1 MLEPDQA
8 FIVGGEAIA
17 AGSRCCVDVPVVSL
31 YHAPLSMP
39 VQVVRGRRAGP
50 VLFVSAA
57 LHGDELNGVEI
68 IRRLL
73 RMKALKNL
81 RGCLLA
87 VPIVNVQGFLM
98 QSRYLPD
105 RRDLNRSFPG
115 SEKGSL
121 ASRLAHVF
129 LNEVVKRSDFGID
142 LHTGALHRPNLPQI
156 RGDLGH
162 PDVLRMAQAFG
173 VPLILNSPTREGS
186 LRAYT
191 SEHRIPAILYES
203 GEALRFDELAIR
215 AGARGVTAVMRELGM
230 LPANK
235 NARPRPDAVVAN
247 SSSWIRAPASGIL
260 RTQVRLGER
269 VRPGQE
275 LAWVSDPFV
284 SEEVA
289 VTSTEDGIVIGR
301 THLPPVNEG
310 DALFHIAHVDQP
322 RATAELVQQFRD
334 DSQAPA
340 TKPVEPRHPGAGRD
354 EDL

>member
-1 MLEPDQA
+1 MLARDQVLV
-8 FIVGGEAIA
+8 VGDEAIT
-17 AGSRCCVDVPVVSL
+17 AGTRCCVDVPVVSL

-39 VQVVRGRRAGP
+39 VQVVRGRRSGP

-73 RMKALKNL
+73 RMKALKEL

-129 LNEVVKRSDFGID
+129 LHEVVERSDYGID
-142 LHTGALHRPNLPQI
+142 LHTGGLHRPNLPQI
-156 RGDLGH
+156 RGDLEH
-162 PDVLRMAQAFG
+162 PDVLRMARAFG
-173 VPLILNSPTREGS
+173 VPLILNSSPRPGS
-186 LRAYT
+186 LREYT
-191 SEHRIPAILYES
+191 SEHQIPALLYES

-215 AGARGVTAVMRELGM
+215 TGVRGVMAVMRELGM
-230 LPANK
+230 LPARAK
-235 NARPRPDAVVAN
+235 ARKPAEVVVAH

-284 SEEVA
+284 SAEVP
-289 VTSTEDGIVIGR
+289 VVSTEDGVVIGR

-310 DALFHIAHVDQP
+310 DALFHIAHVDEP
-322 RATAELVQQFRD
+322 RATAALVKQFRAE
-334 DSQAPA
+334 SQASVL
-340 TKPVEPRHPGAGRD
+340 TPR
-354 EDL
+354 

>member
-1 MLEPDQA
+1 MLEPDQT
-8 FIVGGEAIA
+8 FSVGGETIA
-17 AGSRCCVDVPVVSL
+17 GGSRCCVDVSVVSL

-121 ASRLAHVF
+121 ASRLAYVF
-129 LNEVVKRSDFGID
+129 LNEVVKRSDYGID

-156 RGDLGH
+156 RGDLSH
-162 PDVLRMAQAFG
+162 PEVLRMARAFG
-173 VPLILNSPTREGS
+173 VPLILNSSLRPGS
-186 LRAYT
+186 LREYT
-191 SEHRIPAILYES
+191 SQHQIPALLYES

-215 AGARGVTAVMRELGM
+215 AGVRGVVSVMRELGM
-230 LPANK
+230 LPARR
-235 NARPRPDAVVAN
+235 NARTPAEVVVAD

-260 RTQVRLGER
+260 RTQVRLGDR

-284 SEEVA
+284 SDEIPVI
-289 VTSTEDGIVIGR
+289 STEDGVVIGR
-301 THLPPVNEG
+301 SLLPPVNEG
-310 DALFHIAHVDQP
+310 DAVFHIAHVDKP

-334 DSQAPA
+334 ESQVPA
-340 TKPVEPRHPGAGRD
+340 STPN
-354 EDL
+354 

>member
-1 MLEPDQA
+1 MLARDQVLT
-8 FIVGGEAIA
+8 VGDEAIT
-17 AGSRCCVDVPVVSL
+17 AGTRCCVDVPVVSL

-39 VQVVRGRRAGP
+39 VQVVRGRRSGP

-73 RMKALKNL
+73 RMKALKEL

-129 LNEVVKRSDFGID
+129 LHEVVERSDFGID
-142 LHTGALHRPNLPQI
+142 LHTGGLHRPNLPQI
-156 RGDLGH
+156 RGDLEH
-162 PDVLRMAQAFG
+162 PDVLRMARAFG
-173 VPLILNSPTREGS
+173 VPLILNSSPRPGS
-186 LRAYT
+186 LREYT
-191 SEHRIPAILYES
+191 SEHQIPALLYES

-215 AGARGVTAVMRELGM
+215 TGVRGVMAVMRELGM
-230 LPANK
+230 LPARTK
-235 NARPRPDAVVAN
+235 ARTPAEVVVAH

-284 SEEVA
+284 SAEVP
-289 VTSTEDGIVIGR
+289 VVSTEDGVVIGR

-310 DALFHIAHVDQP
+310 DALFHIAHVDEP
-322 RATAELVQQFRD
+322 RATAALVKQFRAEAQT
-334 DSQAPA
+334 SVL
-340 TKPVEPRHPGAGRD
+340 TPR
-354 EDL
+354 

>member
-1 MLEPDQA
+1 MLARDQA
-8 FIVGGEAIA
+8 LMVGDEAIA
-17 AGSRCCVDVPVVSL
+17 AGTRCCVDVPVVSL

-39 VQVVRGRRAGP
+39 VQVVRGRRSGP

-73 RMKALKNL
+73 RMKALGEL

-129 LNEVVKRSDFGID
+129 LHEVVKRSDYGID

-156 RGDLGH
+156 RGDLEH
-162 PDVLRMAQAFG
+162 PDVMRMARAFG
-173 VPLILNSPTREGS
+173 VPLILNSSPRPGS
-186 LRAYT
+186 LREYT
-191 SEHRIPAILYES
+191 SEHQIPVLLYES

-215 AGARGVTAVMRELGM
+215 TGVRGVMAVMRELGM
-230 LPANK
+230 LPAR
-235 NARPRPDAVVAN
+235 ARRASLPKWWWRTAAAGSGRRPAASCAPRCA
-247 SSSWIRAPASGIL
+247 WASG
-260 RTQVRLGER
+260 
-269 VRPGQE
+269 
-275 LAWVSDPFV
+275 
-284 SEEVA
+284 
-289 VTSTEDGIVIGR
+289 
-301 THLPPVNEG
+301 
-310 DALFHIAHVDQP
+310 
-322 RATAELVQQFRD
+322 
-334 DSQAPA
+334 
-340 TKPVEPRHPGAGRD
+340 
-354 EDL
+354 